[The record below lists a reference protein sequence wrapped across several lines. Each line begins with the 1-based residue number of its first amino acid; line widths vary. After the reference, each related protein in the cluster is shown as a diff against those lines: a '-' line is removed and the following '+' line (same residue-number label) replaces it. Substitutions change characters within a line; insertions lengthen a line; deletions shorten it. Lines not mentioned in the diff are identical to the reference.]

1 MKEFEDK
8 VVVVT
13 GASSGIGLACVRNF
27 ASQGANVVLAA
38 RDIDKLHE
46 ISSEL
51 TKEFGVRSAV
61 FKSDVSREE
70 SCRALIE
77 GTIEAFGRIDVLV
90 CNAGLS
96 MRALFADVDLEVL
109 RRLMDVNFWGM
120 VYCCKYALKYVQQ
133 SKGTIVG
140 MSSVAG
146 FKGLPGR
153 SGYSASKFAMQG
165 FLESLRLETF
175 QTGINILIASPGFT
189 ASNIRKVALGTKAES
204 IGETNL
210 SENRLMTAEE
220 VASRIVRAVFLRRRS
235 VVLTTQGK
243 TLFWLN
249 KFLPSLSD
257 RLVYRNFA
265 KELGSLIK

>member
-1 MKEFEDK
+1 MKEFKDK

-38 RDIDKLHE
+38 RDVEKLNE

-51 TKEFGVRSAV
+51 SKEFGVRSAV
-61 FKSDVSREE
+61 FKTDVSREE
-70 SCRALIE
+70 SCRTLIE
-77 GTIEAFGRIDVLV
+77 GAIEVFGRIDVLV

-96 MRALFADVDLEVL
+96 MRALFADVDIEVL

-120 VYCCKYALKYVQQ
+120 VYCCKHALKYVQQ

-140 MSSVAG
+140 ISSVAG

-175 QTGINILIASPGFT
+175 KTGINILIASPGFT
-189 ASNIRKVALGTKAES
+189 ASNIRKVALGATAEP
-204 IGETNL
+204 IGDTNL
-210 SENRLMTAEE
+210 NESRLMTAEE
-220 VASRIVRAVFLRRRS
+220 VASRIVRAVFVRRRS
-235 VVLTTQGK
+235 VVLTRQGN

-265 KELGSLIK
+265 KEFGSLIK